1 MAPTRRPSP
10 TPPPNPTPTSSPP
23 SREPPHD
30 HAPGPR
36 RHTRP
41 PPTRRRR
48 MHATHLHHPLRRRRP
63 RTHTHRHQ
71 REPVTTSIRDTAGT
85 GRFWIIRDAD
95 THVSVTVSTS
105 DGTIARAS
113 LVARAEFL
121 AAVRDELDVI
131 IIDRADLPP
140 VEEQNDVLQAG
151 HIFLHR
157 KDRPGRDPGEQ
168 ARAWL
173 ALAEHLEHNPP
184 IDEAQVNALA
194 RLVAAET
201 NDTHIPATALAR
213 RLIQA
218 GVRMDGAK

>member
-1 MAPTRRPSP
+1 MVRRVTWWMGS
-10 TPPPNPTPTSSPP
+10 
-23 SREPPHD
+23 PHD

-36 RHTRP
+36 RHPHP

-48 MHATHLHHPLRRRRP
+48 MDATHRHHPLRRRRP

-71 REPVTTSIRDTAGT
+71 GKQVTTRIHGPEQSSYLLIYVDLTAT
-85 GRFWIIRDAD
+85 GN
-95 THVSVTVSTS
+95 TVTVRAS
-105 DGTIARAS
+105 DGLLAGKAE
-113 LVARAEFL
+113 VDRAEFL

-140 VEEQNDVLQAG
+140 VEEQNDALQAG

-173 ALAEHLEHNPP
+173 ALDEYLERHPP

-201 NDTHIPATALAR
+201 NDTHIAATALAR

>member
-1 MAPTRRPSP
+1 
-10 TPPPNPTPTSSPP
+10 
-23 SREPPHD
+23 
-30 HAPGPR
+30 
-36 RHTRP
+36 
-41 PPTRRRR
+41 
-48 MHATHLHHPLRRRRP
+48 
-63 RTHTHRHQ
+63 
-71 REPVTTSIRDTAGT
+71 VTTRIHDLRAALTDTTYIGLTATGNTVTVRAINLMAGT
-85 GRFWIIRDAD
+85 AKVD
-95 THVSVTVSTS
+95 
-105 DGTIARAS
+105 
-113 LVARAEFL
+113 RAEFL